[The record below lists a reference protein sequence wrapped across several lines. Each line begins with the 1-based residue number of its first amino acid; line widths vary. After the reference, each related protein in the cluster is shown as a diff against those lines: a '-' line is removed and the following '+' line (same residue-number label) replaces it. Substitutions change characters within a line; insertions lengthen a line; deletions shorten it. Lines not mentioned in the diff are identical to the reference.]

1 MKQNWKDRKAVSPV
15 IATIL
20 MVAITVVLAAVL
32 IVYMQSM
39 TTPPPAGSG
48 DMRAES
54 TYRLDAGAINWT
66 ITIQSCPAG
75 LKTTETTW
83 QIKNP
88 STGVISKE
96 NQLASSIFKQETVDG
111 QTIYS
116 CKFLLIDNSASGGP
130 NGYLDPGD
138 CIYLN
143 STIENSYISPVT
155 GPIDHNWVLIIKKG
169 DSIKMEHNLK

>member
-1 MKQNWKDRKAVSPV
+1 MKQYWKNRKAVSPV

-54 TYRLDAGAINWT
+54 TYKLDGGGINWT
-66 ITIQSCPAG
+66 ITIQSCPPG
-75 LKTTETTW
+75 LKTSETTW

-96 NQLASSIFKQETVDG
+96 NALATAIFEGT
-111 QTIYS
+111 S
-116 CKFLLIDNSASGGP
+116 CKFYLVDNSASGGA

-143 STIENSYISPVT
+143 STIGNSVISPVT

-169 DSIKMEHNLK
+169 DNIKMEHNLK